1 MTFMSLC
8 CDNIMRMLLCACR
21 FFVYLG
27 YLLLLHQ
34 MGIALFR

>member
-1 MTFMSLC
+1 MHV
-8 CDNIMRMLLCACR
+8 LLSAGR